1 MKKKGFTLIELLVVI
16 AIIGILATIASISMG
31 SARKKARD
39 SKRVADINQMK
50 TAMELWYNDK
60 ETYAGG
66 CGHSDE
72 GTGVLTKSCL
82 SSGDNRNPYITWNT
96 VTDPTEKGKGAT
108 PCQSGVSETCDYTIK
123 VSADDFEICF
133 YLENGVGGL
142 DAGLYHMSKGG
153 ISSGCNIT
161 GL

>member
-1 MKKKGFTLIELLVVI
+1 MRMKKKGFTLIELLVVI

-60 ETYAGG
+60 EKYTGG

-72 GTGVLTKSCL
+72 DTGVMTKSCTE
-82 SSGDNRNPYITWNT
+82 DTYITWTN
-96 VTDPTEKGKGAT
+96 VTDPTKKGSGT
-108 PCQSGVSETCDYTIK
+108 TLCQSGVSEPCDYTIK
-123 VSADDFEICF
+123 VSDDDFEICF
-133 YLENGVGGL
+133 YLEKGVGSL
-142 DAGLYHMSKGG
+142 SSGLYHMSKGG
-153 ISSGCNIT
+153 ISSGCNIS